1 MSVRIKFCGIT
12 RVTDA
17 QAAVALGADALG
29 FVFYPPSPRA
39 ITPAAAADI
48 VRALPP
54 FVCKVG
60 LFVNAVPETVAA
72 TVETAGL
79 DIVQY
84 HGDETPDDCA
94 RATRPWIKACRVR
107 AGLDLAATCASY
119 GAAAAWLFDAY
130 DEQLYGG
137 SGRSFDWDL
146 LPVDQRRPVILAGG
160 LTADNVAE
168 AVRRTAPYAVDVSG
182 GIEAAKGIK
191 DQDKMRKF
199 IAEVK
204 RVERQT

>member
-12 RVTDA
+12 RVADA
-17 QAAVALGADALG
+17 QAAVALGVDALG

-39 ITPAAAADI
+39 ITPSAAADI

-60 LFVNAVPETVAA
+60 LFVNAAPETVAA

-84 HGDETPDDCA
+84 HGDETPVHCA
-94 RATRPWIKACRVR
+94 RATRPWIKAFRVR
-107 AGLDLAATCASY
+107 AGLDLAATCAPY
-119 GAAAAWLFDAY
+119 GAAAAWLFDTY

-146 LPVDQRRPVILAGG
+146 LPAAQRRPVILAGG

-168 AVRRTAPYAVDVSG
+168 AVARTAPYAVDVSG

>member
-12 RVTDA
+12 RVADA
-17 QAAVALGADALG
+17 QTAVALGADALG

-39 ITPAAAADI
+39 ITPSAAAAI

-60 LFVNAVPETVAA
+60 LFVNAAPATVAA

-84 HGDETPDDCA
+84 HGDESPEDCA
-94 RATRPWIKACRVR
+94 RAPRPWIKAFRVR
-107 AGLDLAATCASY
+107 ADLDLAAACAPF
-119 GAAAAWLFDAY
+119 GAAAAWLFDTY

-137 SGRSFDWDL
+137 SGRSFDWGL
-146 LPVDQRRPVILAGG
+146 LPAERRRPIVLAGG
-160 LTADNVAE
+160 LAPDNVAE